1 MTTTKEDFT
10 RARAAFLVRAAELSQ
25 KERDH
30 ARLSFLDEL
39 RRSPL
44 LTPTTKLVGW
54 EIVQCVDESL
64 GYAWPKVETLAEWL
78 NIDERTVVRAV
89 EELERVPVILVE
101 RVRRRVNHYLVPYF
115 WVLGDKLSL
124 QHAASPNVGRTKM
137 SPTSDKDV
145 PRKGDKDAA
154 LTPLKIPYSSPE
166 GGGYRGR
173 DVGSPLAAQL
183 ATELWRIARIDIV
196 HLSQRQRRNEIAEVQ
211 SWLDAGWTPDV
222 IRISAIDQMR
232 TRGPDA
238 EAVRG
243 LGIFRKKVENYYAA
257 FAARRMAG

>member
-1 MTTTKEDFT
+1 MTTTKEDFI

-44 LTPTTKLVGW
+44 STAKLVGW

-64 GYAWPKVETLAEWL
+64 GYAWPKGETLAEWL

-124 QHAASPNVGRTKM
+124 QRSTSPNVGRKKM
-137 SPTSDKDV
+137 SPTDDRDV
-145 PRKGDKDAA
+145 PRKGDKDAP
-154 LTPLKIPYSSPE
+154 LTPFKSPYSSPE
-166 GGGYRGR
+166 SRGYRGR
-173 DVGSPLAAQL
+173 DVGSALAAQL
-183 ATELWRIARIDIV
+183 ATELWRIARIDVV
-196 HLSQRQRRNEIAEVQ
+196 HLSHRQRRNEIGEVQ

-232 TRGPDA
+232 TRSPDA
-238 EAVRG
+238 EAVRC
-243 LGIFRKKVENYYAA
+243 LGIFRKKLQDYYAA
-257 FAARRMAG
+257 LAARRMAG